1 MLKRIG
7 AEESGEFK
15 AVASGTLPS
24 GKPVVVNAD
33 GTVSVVAPT
42 TVSGATG
49 SSTSFTSET
58 ILGGTHGVV
67 GCFDSA
73 SNKVVIAYNSTD
85 GSWDAYAIV
94 GTVSGTSI
102 SFGTPVAFE
111 TNTTVDL
118 GDVVVF
124 DSSNNK
130 VVISYKDDGNSN
142 YGTSV
147 VGTVSGTSISFG
159 TPVVFNS
166 GAIVN
171 GCVSCFDSSNNK
183 IFIAYRDQA
192 NSGYGTAIVGTVS
205 GTSISFGSEQTIG
218 NTSTWSNISSCV
230 FDSNVNKVAVCY
242 RNDSKGKVS
251 VGTIS
256 GTSISFGSEVVLE
269 SSAAVD
275 YSSMSFDP
283 VANTIVLAY
292 NFSSRDLVRTATIS
306 GTSISFGT
314 KTDLATGSQGT
325 PIETVYHAAANK
337 TVIIYRDSNNSNRL
351 YTQTAT
357 VSGTDVTVDTTA
369 NLTSES
375 VYYGCAIYDST
386 SEKIVMAYKDEAGGG
401 KAIVYSP
408 SYTST
413 NLTSENY
420 IGMSRGV
427 AFQTGSAASAGTT
440 VTFCANLTLMHKD
453 SSVYDSSNNKV
464 VIGYAGSSSGGQRGN
479 ARVGTIDNSDNSI
492 TFGSEVEFESG
503 GTDHVTATFDSN
515 SNKVVFAYR
524 DEGNS
529 NAGTAVVGTV
539 SGTSISF
546 GTPVVF
552 ESGSTLGIGMTF
564 DTNSNKVVISYS
576 DQTDGQDGTAV
587 VGTVSGTS
595 ISFGSP
601 VKFEVGNVDYTS
613 ATFDSSNNKVVISFS
628 DNDNS
633 NYGTAIVGTVSGT
646 SISFGSAVVFASE
659 YTIFNPIVFDSNN
672 NKVVVSY
679 RAGTDG
685 DKGKSVVGTVSG
697 TSISFGSVATFNN
710 AGTSEMSAVFDT
722 SLNQVVIAYQDMG
735 DSNKGTAIAGTVS
748 GTSISFGSELIY
760 QTGAVADNTLVYDT
774 NANRFAVFYRD
785 NGSPYNGKANVFNTS
800 TAATTRAEVAD
811 GGKASM
817 DIIGSVSDNQIGL
830 TAGQQY
836 FVQTDGTIGTTAATP
851 SVLAGT
857 AISATELLVK
867 T

>member
-1 MLKRIG
+1 
-7 AEESGEFK
+7 
-15 AVASGTLPS
+15 
-24 GKPVVVNAD
+24 
-33 GTVSVVAPT
+33 
-42 TVSGATG
+42 
-49 SSTSFTSET
+49 
-58 ILGGTHGVV
+58 
-67 GCFDSA
+67 
-73 SNKVVIAYNSTD
+73 
-85 GSWDAYAIV
+85 
-94 GTVSGTSI
+94 
-102 SFGTPVAFE
+102 
-111 TNTTVDL
+111 
-118 GDVVVF
+118 
-124 DSSNNK
+124 
-130 VVISYKDDGNSN
+130 
-142 YGTSV
+142 
-147 VGTVSGTSISFG
+147 
-159 TPVVFNS
+159 
-166 GAIVN
+166 
-171 GCVSCFDSSNNK
+171 
-183 IFIAYRDQA
+183 
-192 NSGYGTAIVGTVS
+192 
-205 GTSISFGSEQTIG
+205 
-218 NTSTWSNISSCV
+218 
-230 FDSNVNKVAVCY
+230 
-242 RNDSKGKVS
+242 
-251 VGTIS
+251 
-256 GTSISFGSEVVLE
+256 
-269 SSAAVD
+269 
-275 YSSMSFDP
+275 
-283 VANTIVLAY
+283 
-292 NFSSRDLVRTATIS
+292 
-306 GTSISFGT
+306 
-314 KTDLATGSQGT
+314 
-325 PIETVYHAAANK
+325 
-337 TVIIYRDSNNSNRL
+337 
-351 YTQTAT
+351 
-357 VSGTDVTVDTTA
+357 
-369 NLTSES
+369 
-375 VYYGCAIYDST
+375 
-386 SEKIVMAYKDEAGGG
+386 
-401 KAIVYSP
+401 
-408 SYTST
+408 
-413 NLTSENY
+413 
-420 IGMSRGV
+420 
-427 AFQTGSAASAGTT
+427 
-440 VTFCANLTLMHKD
+440 
-453 SSVYDSSNNKV
+453 
-464 VIGYAGSSSGGQRGN
+464 
-479 ARVGTIDNSDNSI
+479 
-492 TFGSEVEFESG
+492 
-503 GTDHVTATFDSN
+503 
-515 SNKVVFAYR
+515 
-524 DEGNS
+524 
-529 NAGTAVVGTV
+529 
-539 SGTSISF
+539 
-546 GTPVVF
+546 
-552 ESGSTLGIGMTF
+552 MTF

-659 YTIFNPIVFDSNN
+659 YTVFNPIVFDSSN

>member
-24 GKPVVVNAD
+24 GKLVIINAD
-33 GTVSVVAPT
+33 GTVSVPT
-42 TVSGATG
+42 STSSSVGSTVTFNSG
-49 SSTSFTSET
+49 SSEMK
-58 ILGGTHGVV
+58 IGAAY
-67 GCFDSA
+67 DSN
-73 SNKVVIAYNSTD
+73 SNRVVIAYK
-85 GSWDAYAIV
+85 DAA
-94 GTVSGTSI
+94 
-102 SFGTPVAFE
+102 
-111 TNTTVDL
+111 
-118 GDVVVF
+118 
-124 DSSNNK
+124 
-130 VVISYKDDGNSN
+130 NSN
-142 YGTSV
+142 
-147 VGTVSGTSISFG
+147 
-159 TPVVFNS
+159 
-166 GAIVN
+166 
-171 GCVSCFDSSNNK
+171 
-183 IFIAYRDQA
+183 
-192 NSGYGTAIVGTVS
+192 YGTAIVGTVS
-205 GTSISFGSEQTIG
+205 GTSISFGTAVVFLSG
-218 NTSTWSNISSCV
+218 NNDDGGIC
-230 FDSNVNKVAVCY
+230 FDSTNNKIVIVT
-242 RNDSKGKVS
+242 RDTTSSVDDGKAF
-251 VGTIS
+251 VGTVS
-256 GTSISFGSEVVLE
+256 GTSISFGSAVTYETNNPGRNRVVFDSVSGKVAVLYSE
-269 SSAAVD
+269 GSSPYQARCRIGTV
-275 YSSMSFDP
+275 
-283 VANTIVLAY
+283 
-292 NFSSRDLVRTATIS
+292 S

-314 KTDLATGSQGT
+314 EANLSSNRLNNFEAAFNSDGKLVYAGYDVTNSLGKVLLGTISGTDISFSSETSLGVQAYPKATVYDSSNDKFLILYADASSSEALTGVVTTLSGTTFSFGTAVRINGSSNQSDMYVNGASYNALSGTIVAAFRDRDNSNQGT
-325 PIETVYHAAANK
+325 VVDITISGTSLTVGSETVFETGDTRFINTVYDSTAQK
-337 TVIIYRDSNNSNRL
+337 TVINFRD
-351 YTQTAT
+351 
-357 VSGTDVTVDTTA
+357 VD
-369 NLTSES
+369 
-375 VYYGCAIYDST
+375 DS
-386 SEKIVMAYKDEAGGG
+386 SYG
-401 KAIVYSP
+401 KALV
-408 SYTST
+408 YTSGSN

-427 AFQTGSAASAGTT
+427 AFQTGSAASAGST
-440 VTFCANLTLMHKD
+440 VTFLASNCFMRKD
-453 SSVYDSSNNKV
+453 GSVYDSSNNKV
-464 VIGYAGSSSGGQRGN
+464 IIGYKDNSNSQYGTAI
-479 ARVGTIDNSDNSI
+479 VGTVDNSDNSI
-492 TFGSEVEFESG
+492 TFGSAAVFESAA
-503 GTDHVTATFDSN
+503 TDHVTATFDSN

-552 ESGSTLGIGMTF
+552 ESGSTIGIGMTF

-628 DNDNS
+628 DNANS

-659 YTIFNPIVFDSNN
+659 YTVFNPIVFDSSN

-697 TSISFGSVATFNN
+697 TSISFGSVATFHS

-722 SLNQVVIAYQDMG
+722 SLNQVVIAYNDMD

-760 QTGAVADNTLVYDT
+760 QTGAVADNTLVYDS
-774 NANRFAVFYRD
+774 NANRFVVFYRD
-785 NGSPYNGKANVFNTS
+785 NGSPYAGKANVFNTS
-800 TAATTRAEVAD
+800 TIATTRAEVAD
-811 GGKASM
+811 GGNASM

-836 FVQTDGTIGTTAATP
+836 FVQTDGTIDETADSP